1 MKKPN
6 PFLTNPNIPIV
17 GQPVA
22 DYAFGC
28 VLILPHTVTDI
39 AALTDSV
46 AKTVARKAKGDIAI
60 VRGTEF
66 RTFSYEEFCAL
77 IWPKPADD
85 AEPQAPLLVAP

>member
-6 PFLTNPNIPIV
+6 PFLNPNIPIV

-22 DYAFGC
+22 DYAFGV

-46 AKTVARKAKGDIAI
+46 AKAQARKAKGDVAI

-66 RTFSYEEFCAL
+66 KTYSYEEFCAL
-77 IWPKPADD
+77 IWPKPVEDT
-85 AEPQAPLLVAP
+85 EPMPRLVAL